1 MMSVGFST
9 FSDISNL
16 NWSVRTINYNYNGTE
31 ATHQHHT
38 NTKQLTSPYNHNA
51 HNSCAKAKGKNGCFI
66 APSMNSLLCL
76 DHAGVVAM
84 FSTGA
89 KSPAPTTVV
98 QRVRALLPS
107 NDRGCLHVS
116 VLFVPFPSSQ
126 CKLAVNVDYI
136 LLLLWRSN
144 TTTLHCE
151 FVRSYFQFV
160 PCCRNSAA
168 FLVRR
173 PRPPPYQCYVCSL
186 FELLQRCK
194 FVDGGDLDFWRRSNI
209 TTPHCLSVH
218 ILQILFLVAATAP
231 RFLSDGL
238 GRLHISVLFAPLLS
252 YCNNV
257 SLLTAVIKVFGGD
270 QILQHR
276 TVCSFIS

>member
-1 MMSVGFST
+1 MTSVANSNAPIFNYFPPSIWILKLST
-9 FSDISNL
+9 VCVCRCVRWFL
-16 NWSVRTINYNYNGTE
+16 NIFWHFKFELVGTYNNGNGTE

-76 DHAGVVAM
+76 DHAGVVAI

-107 NDRGCLHVS
+107 NGRGRLHVN
-116 VLFVPFPSSQ
+116 VLLVPLPSSQ
-126 CKLAVNVDYI
+126 CKLAVNVDFI
-136 LLLLWRSN
+136 LLLLW
-144 TTTLHCE
+144 
-151 FVRSYFQFV
+151 
-160 PCCRNSAA
+160 
-168 FLVRR
+168 
-173 PRPPPYQCYVCSL
+173 
-186 FELLQRCK
+186 
-194 FVDGGDLDFWRRSNI
+194 RSNI

-218 ILQILFLVAATAP
+218 ILTILFLVAATAP
-231 RFLSDGL
+231 RFSSDGL

-257 SLLTAVIKVFGGD
+257 SLLTAVILVFGGD

-276 TVCSFIS
+276 TVCPFIS